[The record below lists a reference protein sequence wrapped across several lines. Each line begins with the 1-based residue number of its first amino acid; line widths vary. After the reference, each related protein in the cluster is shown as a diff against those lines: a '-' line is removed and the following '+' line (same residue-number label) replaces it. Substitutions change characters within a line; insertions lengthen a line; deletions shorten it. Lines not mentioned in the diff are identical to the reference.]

1 MKKIE
6 KVEEKVEKT
15 SFAMEMLQF
24 SKEQNKVLEK
34 NNRRMFIIILVLIA
48 AVISITGAFV
58 YYVNT
63 TGYEEITETADTN
76 DGGNAC
82 VGDNCNNGEID
93 YGNSKKENQ
102 KESKNRV
109 CKKVQK
115 LWEICKEVIVCL
127 NQTLLNKKSRT

>member
-1 MKKIE
+1 MDIKEELE
-6 KVEEKVEKT
+6 KVEEKVAKA

-34 NNRRMFIIILVLIA
+34 NNKRMFIVILVLIG
-48 AVISITGAFV
+48 VILTLSGAFI

-63 TGYEEITETADTN
+63 TGYEETTEYVNTD

-93 YGNSKKENQ
+93 YGNSKEKNKE
-102 KESKNRV
+102 ES
-109 CKKVQK
+109 
-115 LWEICKEVIVCL
+115 
-127 NQTLLNKKSRT
+127 

>member
-1 MKKIE
+1 MNLKEEIE

-34 NNRRMFIIILVLIA
+34 NNKRMFIIILVLIA
-48 AVISITGAFV
+48 TVIAISGAFV

-63 TGYEEITETADTN
+63 TGFEETTEYANTD

-93 YGNSKKENQ
+93 YGNSKQEN
-102 KESKNRV
+102 
-109 CKKVQK
+109 
-115 LWEICKEVIVCL
+115 
-127 NQTLLNKKSRT
+127 